1 MLLPIAIK
9 KWYKISFKLGD
20 FANLGFFDTKA
31 ARTYS
36 RSLLEEKLVE
46 YIITKLSN
54 PNVLIYLGI
63 VIGTQVIYGL
73 WRYLRRRSIRKRRKA
88 QGLTDL
94 ILIDHSEKLA
104 SRRLDALVQSG
115 LLLASIVIVPF
126 VLVLID
132 PKKDKS
138 ALTLAF
144 VLLLGLILFN
154 ATNVVQGFLGGLA
167 FKTIAAFKQPFQIGD
182 RVTLKGISGKV
193 ISFDTFF
200 VVLKTLND
208 DRISIPTHTL
218 WGEVLISANAG
229 DRSSLC
235 VMNFYLA
242 SFISAEQRQAAEDAI
257 WNAIQSSV
265 YYEPSKP
272 MQIYVAQTPEAIQ
285 LTAKAYVA
293 STYNEPLF
301 TSDVTEAFLNFVSQQ
316 EIPLAPSSWKIDNP
330 RSLFSDRN
338 GTGRKK
344 TETEV

>member
-73 WRYLRRRSIRKRRKA
+73 WRYLKRRSIRKRRKDR
-88 QGLTDL
+88 GLTDR
-94 ILIDHSEKLA
+94 ILINNAEKLA
-104 SRRLDALVQSG
+104 SRRLDALAQSG
-115 LLLASIVIVPF
+115 LLLASILIVPF
-126 VLVLID
+126 ILVGIN
-132 PKKDKS
+132 KDSRS
-138 ALTLAF
+138 ALTIAF
-144 VLLLGLILFN
+144 VVLLGLILFS
-154 ATNVVQGFLGGLA
+154 ATN
-167 FKTIAAFKQPFQIGD
+167 
-182 RVTLKGISGKV
+182 
-193 ISFDTFF
+193 
-200 VVLKTLND
+200 ND
-208 DRISIPTHTL
+208 DQISIPTHTL
-218 WGEVLISANAG
+218 WSEVLTSANGG

-242 SFISAEQRQAAEDAI
+242 SFISASQRQAAEDAI

-272 MQIYVAQTPEAIQ
+272 MQN
-285 LTAKAYVA
+285 LCFSKGNSL
-293 STYNEPLF
+293 ST
-301 TSDVTEAFLNFVSQQ
+301 
-316 EIPLAPSSWKIDNP
+316 K
-330 RSLFSDRN
+330 
-338 GTGRKK
+338 
-344 TETEV
+344 